1 VGARREDLA
10 PRRRREPDVLALLD
24 GVDDFQVVTT
34 RPGDIVIRC
43 RTQPRRALAAP
54 RQTLT
59 WLPTQWL
66 TLVGT
71 LGFNDAKFLEFRSA
85 AVLRT
90 CRTPTATP
98 IRAAI

>member
-1 VGARREDLA
+1 MEL
-10 PRRRREPDVLALLD
+10 
-24 GVDDFQVVTT
+24 DDFQVVTT
-34 RPGDIVIRC
+34 RPGDSSSRAE
-43 RTQPRRALAAP
+43 RSQGARSRR
-54 RQTLT
+54 RGRLT

-71 LGFNDAKFLEFRSA
+71 LGFNDAKFLEFPIGGCPQ
-85 AVLRT
+85 T